1 MVLSLWGPVTFQS
14 MLNFRGVVY
23 SSALLGSIFWLT
35 AICLGMTYLGA
46 EKRPR
51 IMQNE
56 EVFADLFYR
65 SGKVRHMILYLCIR
79 IYIYIPE
86 THVVYVFPPKEGLL
100 QSKEGSF
107 RFLVYIYII
116 SNIQYIYMLYLSTC
130 MAYYPAWRETTQMVN
145 VGLTDMHSEHLDS
158 LLINFHN

>member
-65 SGKVRHMILYLCIR
+65 SGKVRHMILYLCIY
-79 IYIYIPE
+79 IYIYLKPMWSMFSLQKK
-86 THVVYVFPPKEGLL
+86 VYSNQKKGHL
-100 QSKEGSF
+100 GSWC
-107 RFLVYIYII
+107 IYI
-116 SNIQYIYMLYLSTC
+116 
-130 MAYYPAWRETTQMVN
+130 
-145 VGLTDMHSEHLDS
+145 
-158 LLINFHN
+158 

>member
-65 SGKVRHMILYLCIR
+65 SGKVRHMILYLCI
-79 IYIYIPE
+79 YIYIPE

-107 RFLVYIYII
+107 RFLVYIYIYLI
-116 SNIQYIYMLYLSTC
+116 SNIQYIYVIFVHLYGILSC
-130 MAYYPAWRETTQMVN
+130 MKGNNTNGKCRLNRYAFGAF
-145 VGLTDMHSEHLDS
+145 G
-158 LLINFHN
+158 